1 MSENEFH
8 GYIGTYTKANSK
20 GIYKFILDTKLGEI
34 KEIKLAAS
42 IGSPT
47 YVTLSH
53 NNQYLYSVAKDSR
66 LGGIAS
72 FSICNKTGNLDL
84 INTQLLEGASPC
96 HLSVDRENS
105 TVVAANYHKGTVES
119 YVVKQSDG
127 SINAT
132 TAIVEHKGS
141 GPNKERQE
149 KAHAHYVNFTPDE
162 KYVVAVD
169 LGMDKVITYKES
181 DGKLIEINGLS
192 VKPGSGP
199 RHLVFHP
206 NEQLAYIMTELSSE
220 IIVLQ
225 YDAKSGGFKEK
236 QYISTLPEEYSQDSY
251 GSAIQISSDGK
262 FVYAANRGHNSI
274 AVFRVNEHNGEL
286 AFIETVSAE
295 GDWPRDFSLDP
306 DGKFLITANER
317 SNTLTLFARDEM
329 TGELTLVQTDVNV
342 PEPVCVKF
350 SHVKTR

>member
-20 GIYKFILDTKLGEI
+20 GIYKFILDTKIGEI
-34 KEIKLAAS
+34 RGIELAAQ

-47 YVTLSH
+47 YVTISH
-53 NNQYLYSVAKDSR
+53 NNEYLYSVAKENG

-72 FSICNKTGNLDL
+72 FSIHNQTGNLEL
-84 INTQLLEGASPC
+84 INRQLLEGASPC
-96 HLSVDRENS
+96 YLSVSREIR
-105 TVVAANYHKGTVES
+105 TVVAANYHKGTVAS
-119 YVVKQSDG
+119 YLVKKGNG
-127 SINAT
+127 SVDAA

-141 GPNKERQE
+141 GQNRERQE
-149 KAHAHYVNFTPDE
+149 NSHAHYANFTPDE

-169 LGMDKVITYKES
+169 LGIDKLITYKES
-181 DGKLIEINGLS
+181 DGELLEVSSLS
-192 VKPGSGP
+192 VKPGCGP

-206 NEQLAYIMTELSSE
+206 NKQLAYVMTELSSE

-225 YDAKSGGFKEK
+225 YAPQSGSFKEK
-236 QYISTLPEEYSQDSY
+236 QYISTLPEEYRKDSY
-251 GSAIQISSDGK
+251 GSAIHISSDGK

-274 AVFRVNEHNGEL
+274 AVFRVNEHNEEL
-286 AFIETVSAE
+286 TLIETVSTE

-306 DGKFLITANER
+306 TEKFLIAANER
-317 SNTLTLFARDEM
+317 SNTVTLFARDQM
-329 TGELTLVQTDVNV
+329 KGKLNLMQKGINV

-350 SHVKTR
+350 LHVKK

>member
-1 MSENEFH
+1 MSENQFH
-8 GYIGTYTKANSK
+8 GYIGTYTKAESK
-20 GIYKFILDTKLGEI
+20 GIYKFILDTNIGELKGI
-34 KEIKLAAS
+34 ELAAH

-47 YVTLSH
+47 YVTISH
-53 NNQYLYSVAKDSR
+53 NNEYLYSVAKDNG

-72 FSICNKTGNLDL
+72 FSIHNKSGNLNS
-84 INTQLLEGASPC
+84 ISMQVLEGASPC
-96 HLSVDRENS
+96 YVSVNRENS
-105 TVVAANYHKGTVES
+105 IVVAANYHKGTVES
-119 YVVKQSDG
+119 YLVKKDNG
-127 SINAT
+127 SLNAAT
-132 TAIVEHKGS
+132 VIVEHKGS

-149 KAHAHYVNFTPDE
+149 KAHAHYIDFTPDE

-169 LGMDKVITYKES
+169 LGIDKVITYKES
-181 DGKLIEINGLS
+181 DGELIEVTRLS
-192 VKPGSGP
+192 VKHGSGP
-199 RHLVFHP
+199 RHLIFHP
-206 NEQLAYIMTELSSE
+206 SAQYAYVMTELSSE

-225 YDAKSGGFKEK
+225 YDAKSGSFKEK
-236 QYISTLPEEYSQDSY
+236 QYISTLPEDFRKDSY
-251 GSAIQISSDGK
+251 GSAIHISSDGK

-286 AFIETVSAE
+286 AFIETVSTE

-306 DGKFLITANER
+306 DEKFLIAANER

-350 SHVKTR
+350 LHVKK

>member
-1 MSENEFH
+1 MSENQYH
-8 GYIGTYTKANSK
+8 GYIGTYTKADSK
-20 GIYKFILDTKLGEI
+20 GIYKFILDTNIGEI
-34 KEIKLAAS
+34 KGIELGAH

-47 YVTLSH
+47 YVTISH
-53 NNQYLYSVAKDSR
+53 NNEYLYSVAKDNG

-72 FSICNKTGNLDL
+72 FFICNKTGNLDL

-105 TVVAANYHKGTVES
+105 TVVAANYHKGIVES
-119 YVVKQSDG
+119 YVVKQNDG
-127 SINAT
+127 SVNAT

-162 KYVVAVD
+162 NYVVAVD

-181 DGKLIEINGLS
+181 DRKLIEINGLS

-206 NEQLAYIMTELSSE
+206 NEQLAYVMTELSSE

-225 YDAKSGGFKEK
+225 YDAKSGSFKEK

-251 GSAIQISSDGK
+251 GSAVQISSDGK

-274 AVFRVNEHNGEL
+274 VVFRVNEHNGEL
-286 AFIETVSAE
+286 TFVETISTE

-306 DGKFLITANER
+306 TERFLIAANEK
-317 SNTLTLFARDEM
+317 SNTLTLFTRDEL
-329 TGELTLVQTDVNV
+329 TGKLTLVQTGINV

-350 SHVKTR
+350 LHVKK